1 VGVDGPRWFLRGLF
15 TGAAATDPAKASV
28 LEDAVRNIVVVR
40 GASPMPVRDPLP
52 LTLPKEIAEQTEQAR
67 GAHAA
72 PDEEPEPDLEPD
84 SGPTEED
91 AVPARTPNAR
101 RRRR

>member
-1 VGVDGPRWFLRGLF
+1 M
-15 TGAAATDPAKASV
+15 

-40 GASPMPVRDPLP
+40 GTSPMPVRDPLP
-52 LTLPKEIAEQTEQAR
+52 LTLPKEVAEQAEAAHGDAGGAGR
-67 GAHAA
+67 GAGAEA
-72 PDEEPEPDLEPD
+72 EDADSRPDR
-84 SGPTEED
+84 GGR